1 VALGPDRYAS
11 RADTVVFGACL
22 VLSLVALALPAG
34 LREPVAGALRR
45 TVLLPVLALQR
56 ASSQAAESRER
67 LTLVRGE
74 RDSLLLET
82 TFLPELRA
90 ENLRLR
96 ALLGLA
102 GRVGHGFATAEVLHQ
117 AGVADATTL
126 LLSAGSDARVEPFAP
141 VLAARGLLGV
151 VRNVDAHTSVA
162 LAWTHPDFRASAMV
176 ERTAIYGIV
185 RSRRGE
191 ISGEVMEL
199 VGVPYREQLTPGTR
213 VVTSGLGGVFPR
225 GIPLGTVQG
234 ILSEAAGWERTY
246 LLRPA
251 VHPSEAAHVIV
262 LEPARAGDTLTAVF
276 DSVRAVP
283 DSVVLVRDS
292 AGMRVLAAPPR
303 RRAPRP
309 MPPERP

>member
-1 VALGPDRYAS
+1 MSLGSDRYAS
-11 RADTVVFGACL
+11 RADTAVFGACL

-45 TVLLPVLALQR
+45 TVLLPVLAVQR
-56 ASSQAAESRER
+56 ATVQSAESRER
-67 LTLVRGE
+67 LTLVRAE
-74 RDSLLLET
+74 RDSLVLET

-96 ALLGLA
+96 ELLGLA
-102 GRVGHGFATAEVLHQ
+102 GRLGHGFATAEVLHQ
-117 AGVADATTL
+117 PGVADATTL
-126 LLSAGSDARVEPFAP
+126 LLSAGRDVGVEAFAP
-141 VLAARGLLGV
+141 VLAAGGLLGV
-151 VRNVDAHTSVA
+151 VRNVDPRTSVA

-176 ERTAIYGIV
+176 EGTAIYGIV

-199 VGVPYREQLTPGTR
+199 VGVPYREQLAPGTR
-213 VVTSGLGGVFPR
+213 VVTSGLGGIFPR

-234 ILSEAAGWERTY
+234 ILSEASGWERTY

-262 LEPARAGDTLTAVF
+262 LGLARSADTLSAAFDIGPARA
-276 DSVRAVP
+276 DSIL
-283 DSVVLVRDS
+283 LVRDS
-292 AGMRVLAAPPR
+292 SGVRVVSPPPR
-303 RRAPRP
+303 RRGARAAPGALR
-309 MPPERP
+309 